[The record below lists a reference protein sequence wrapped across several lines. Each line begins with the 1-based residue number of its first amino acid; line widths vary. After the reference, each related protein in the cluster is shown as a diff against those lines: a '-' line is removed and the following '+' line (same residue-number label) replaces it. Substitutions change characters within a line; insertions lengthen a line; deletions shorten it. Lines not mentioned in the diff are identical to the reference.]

1 MRCRLSV
8 ARAAVQAARQSPT
21 VMNCLAAHV
30 DIADCSGRVARTAHD
45 VHGAMGVAGEYD
57 LHLFTKRLW
66 AWPEE
71 GIRQTD
77 ARLELGRHAAERGAA
92 NLWADVTT

>member
-1 MRCRLSV
+1 MRCRLSA
-8 ARAAVQAARQSPT
+8 ARAAVEAARQSPT

-45 VHGAMGVAGEYD
+45 LHGAMGVAGEYG

-77 ARLELGRHAAERGAA
+77 ARVELGRHAAERGAA
-92 NLWADVTT
+92 NLWADVIA

>member
-1 MRCRLSV
+1 
-8 ARAAVQAARQSPT
+8 
-21 VMNCLAAHV
+21 
-30 DIADCSGRVARTAHD
+30 
-45 VHGAMGVAGEYD
+45 MGVAGEYD

-77 ARLELGRHAAERGAA
+77 ARVELGRHAAMTRRGQSVGRRHR
-92 NLWADVTT
+92 LIGP